1 MDAACGGRREMQQ
14 GAGDAEDVCGERC
27 RRRRCCFKGAGAEFL
42 GREGS
47 GRRGG
52 TLVDCA
58 GERKIRHE
66 SGL

>member
-1 MDAACGGRREMQQ
+1 MRWKKGDAARGRGCRGCVWREVP
-14 GAGDAEDVCGERC
+14 AEKVL
-27 RRRRCCFKGAGAEFL
+27 FQGAGAEFL
-42 GREGS
+42 GKEGS